1 MAGGDDN
8 DESYNATILNTLYK
22 RYLSMRL
29 SVVLT
34 SRQPAVTHPLL
45 HQRLFRRA
53 AMALV
58 KITSA
63 ERPAISTIIIIFIC
77 YTIIWTT
84 GKRRNS
90 RRESE
95 KDTMIFKSNSPIKF
109 RTTSIHL
116 MMMCAR
122 TI

>member
-1 MAGGDDN
+1 
-8 DESYNATILNTLYK
+8 
-22 RYLSMRL
+22 MRL

-77 YTIIWTT
+77 YYYTDYRKETELTT
-84 GKRRNS
+84 RVGEGYN
-90 RRESE
+90 
-95 KDTMIFKSNSPIKF
+95 DFQIQQPN
-109 RTTSIHL
+109 
-116 MMMCAR
+116 
-122 TI
+122 